1 MQLGVKCWVDLDGI
15 ESSTQFAS
23 KICKAIDTADV
34 VLFMHSYVHLDI
46 DFENDWTIKEL
57 NYAHAKKKRVVL
69 VKLDNA
75 PLDNI
80 FLMEYGSKNNID
92 SQDETQFQKLLKD
105 LKAWLIIPEQS
116 SKDTSRA
123 SRILGNKYR
132 TKIQTFYYED
142 GKKQYEGE
150 TQNGLYHGHGTYYFT
165 DGSKYIGQFV
175 DHEFHGQG
183 TFYFANGNK
192 YIGEYNNDK
201 RHGQGIYYFANGD
214 KYEGQ
219 FEDGKF
225 HGQGT
230 YYYANGDKYEGQ
242 FMDYKFHG
250 QGTYYFANGD
260 KYEGQFKEN
269 KFHGQGTYHYTNGN
283 KFVGLYENG
292 LKHGQGTW
300 YYPNGDQEKRNYN
313 NGLRI

>member
-34 VLFMHSYVHLDI
+34 VLFMHSSVHLDI

-219 FEDGKF
+219 F
-225 HGQGT
+225 
-230 YYYANGDKYEGQ
+230 
-242 FMDYKFHG
+242 
-250 QGTYYFANGD
+250 
-260 KYEGQFKEN
+260 KEN